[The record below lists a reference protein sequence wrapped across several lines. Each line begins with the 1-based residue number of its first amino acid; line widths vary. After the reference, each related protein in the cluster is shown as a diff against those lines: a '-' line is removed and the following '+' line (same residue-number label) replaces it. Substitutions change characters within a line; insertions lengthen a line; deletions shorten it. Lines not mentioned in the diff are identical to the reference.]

1 MSKTL
6 VISDNEILNQLYVTN
21 LEVYLSTEVKVVL
34 STESAQELIEKG
46 SHFDLIIT
54 MSMIN
59 GHDSAVMIYELLQK
73 SQAKA
78 KLLVIG
84 SPSKEIPDIVLVPSS
99 YHLQNLIRSCALIL
113 GVTAKAMA
121 SLELPEFFAI
131 DTTFLAR
138 LREAP
143 CSVYLQVKK
152 SGEEISYAM
161 IAKKGSN
168 LSVAVKKFADEGI
181 EKLYI
186 NSLDRLL
193 VINKVSTTVVD
204 FIKSTDHL
212 GIEEKSV
219 AVQAGFEFVASEF
232 CQTEAAALEVMN
244 IANACTKAME
254 EMSKEAPSLRGLLQ
268 ILNSNKNGFIYSHS
282 MLAAF
287 IASHII
293 KKVSWGGEGHIEK
306 INFVLFFHDIM
317 LAPIYAKHP
326 TLKYEE
332 DLLFSEAL
340 TDKEKEIVLNHAR
353 LSAELVITYRRA
365 PLGADLLI
373 KQHHGMTNGV
383 GFAMEYKDDIS
394 PLSKIVLISEAFVE
408 EFVKG
413 KEADSHYQVDLKKMI
428 GLLSERFKKNT
439 YKKIIDTLE
448 TLSL

>member
-1 MSKTL
+1 
-6 VISDNEILNQLYVTN
+6 
-21 LEVYLSTEVKVVL
+21 
-34 STESAQELIEKG
+34 
-46 SHFDLIIT
+46 
-54 MSMIN
+54 
-59 GHDSAVMIYELLQK
+59 
-73 SQAKA
+73 
-78 KLLVIG
+78 
-84 SPSKEIPDIVLVPSS
+84 
-99 YHLQNLIRSCALIL
+99 
-113 GVTAKAMA
+113 
-121 SLELPEFFAI
+121 
-131 DTTFLAR
+131 
-138 LREAP
+138 
-143 CSVYLQVKK
+143 
-152 SGEEISYAM
+152 
-161 IAKKGSN
+161 
-168 LSVAVKKFADEGI
+168 
-181 EKLYI
+181 
-186 NSLDRLL
+186 
-193 VINKVSTTVVD
+193 
-204 FIKSTDHL
+204 
-212 GIEEKSV
+212 
-219 AVQAGFEFVASEF
+219 
-232 CQTEAAALEVMN
+232 MN